1 MRQGVNEM
9 LSIKRLIYVMLI
21 VVAVSAVFMIYN
33 VNEERARRI
42 RIQNPPAES
51 CEFLPERAV
60 SPALRQRVWL
70 LGDDEEELYGAIYQ
84 NCLSLL
90 QSLHLDVRTRE
101 RLDTAEAD
109 PSDLVVFCGE
119 SVGRYADLEELH
131 RFLLRGG
138 KVILAA
144 GLPEGNE
151 DAYLWPVLAIREK
164 SVRENYR
171 RFRFEKPL
179 LPLQKEE
186 MVYDGYSIS
195 TWLSVGEEAQVY
207 IRDAEKGVP
216 LLYVCPC
223 GEGSVCLINGTFLS
237 DARCAGLLTGA
248 AGLLW
253 EDFLYPVLGV
263 KAVFLDN
270 FPMITYIDDKLCMQ
284 MYGCSTEGFVRDVVW
299 PAFQGITLRSRTPYT
314 SSVLAAASSQKSFP
328 AINDSLFTT
337 IGKSALQYDGEL
349 VYAANCLRDGA
360 VQYNLPFIDEFGT
373 VFVNYEM
380 RGLAL
385 QSRRLLEGMLTIPG
399 ADVRAVRG
407 RLGDGE
413 LGFSENGSYFTFPA
427 ATAGNSMEEG
437 NLLAVSSVL
446 GAYGMISHV
455 FDVNTLIAE
464 DAETASWDVDKR
476 QLGLF
481 ESEVLDAAPYLK
493 GKTLS
498 QLGGEVKSYLNL
510 SFGWEEAEGEI
521 RLQCGGMMKGQ
532 AFFLRTRRGIA
543 QARGLSYEE
552 IGNGY
557 YLLRI
562 EDSSPVIVLK

>member
-42 RIQNPPAES
+42 RIQNPPAEV

-70 LGDDEEELYGAIYQ
+70 LGDGEEELYGEIYR
-84 NCLSLL
+84 NCLGLF

-349 VYAANCLRDGA
+349 VYAANCLKDGA
-360 VQYNLPFIDEFGT
+360 VYYNQSFIDEFGA

-385 QSRRLLEGMLTIPG
+385 QSRRLLEGMLDIPG
-399 ADVRAVRG
+399 AKIRAVRG
-407 RLGDGE
+407 RLGDEG
-413 LGFSENGSYFTFPA
+413 LGFSESASYFTFPA
-427 ATAGNSMEEG
+427 ATSGNSMEEG

-543 QARGLSYEE
+543 RARGLSYEE